1 MSGFLLLRNSNF
13 LITFVLKNLEM
24 IISFKWL
31 SCCIVFILY
40 FSSSIFHH
48 IEGQK
53 SFTTLTPAQS
63 GIIFENTLPET
74 PDANIIT
81 YEYFYNGGGVAAG
94 DFNNDGLVDLY
105 FTANLAEN
113 KLFLNLGN
121 FKFKDITK
129 SSGAGGKRGWKTG
142 VSVADV
148 NGDGFLD
155 IYVCYSGDVD
165 PQHRHNQ
172 LFINNG
178 NLTFTDK
185 SAQMGVNDSG
195 HTTHAAF
202 FDMDRDGDL
211 DLYVL
216 NHNIK
221 NLRNFDAAF
230 VKKMVDPDAGD
241 RLYENVNGKFVNIT
255 QKAGIISN
263 PLGYGLGVNIAD
275 INNDGWPDIY
285 VTNDYVEEDYLYL
298 NNQNSTFKECLKEQI
313 SHISNFSM
321 GVDIADINND
331 GWQDIFTLDMLPE
344 DNIRQKL
351 LYAPDNYELY
361 NNMVQNG
368 FHHQLMRNMLQINNG
383 NGTFSEVGQVAGI
396 SNTDWSWSALFAD
409 FNNDG
414 LKDLYVTNGYGRDMI
429 NRDFMKFYASERLKH
444 LQGKTDTKMFKM
456 LQTIRS
462 TPLRNYIYE
471 NTGNYTFKDRSVDW
485 GFEKP
490 DFSHGAIYADLD
502 NDGDLDIVDNKM
514 NAPAGVY
521 RNNCIEQKKGNQFLK
536 IALIASDKNSQA
548 IGARV
553 TIFTPSGIL
562 MQENYP
568 VHGFQSSM
576 AVPLH
581 FGLKS
586 DNIDSISVRWPDGN
600 VQSLYDL
607 KGQINTTIVIKKIS
621 GRVEKIGQKNMD
633 PIFITDDTAIP
644 YIHGELAKNDFKVQ
658 PLMPDM
664 ISYNGPKMAIGDTNK
679 DNLQDIYFCGSS
691 GKAGVMM
698 TQKGDGTFAAISQPD
713 FNTDARYEDTDAV
726 FFDADGDGDLDLYV
740 VSGGF
745 YGGASDELLQD
756 RFYLNAGGTFFA
768 KPSRVPKE
776 NHSGSVAIP
785 MDFDGDGDLDIFVGG
800 RVVPGKFP
808 LSPGSLLLVNDG
820 KGNFTDGTQQYAPAF
835 KELGMVTDAKW
846 EDINKDGKKELI
858 VSGDWMRLEVFSV
871 ANNTFKKVTEQYF
884 DKSYY
889 GWWKTIALADIDKDG
904 DLDIIAGNWG
914 SNAQFKPS
922 DKEPMEL
929 YYDDFD
935 KNGYLDPIL
944 SYYIQSKSHPMAS
957 RDEMTDQIVGLRQ
970 RFVTYDAYSKAS
982 LEDIFSKEQIEKSPK
997 LIANH
1002 MKTSLFLNVA
1012 GKYKYVE
1019 LPIEANFSPV
1029 YSIVSED
1036 FNGDGHIDVLLAGNV
1051 EQTRIKI
1058 GRTDANMGC
1067 LLVGDSKGNFKY
1079 IPQLHSGLSIKG
1091 CVRSLIVMTD
1101 GKKEKFI
1108 VSGINSGKALKITW
1122 KK

>member
-1 MSGFLLLRNSNF
+1 M
-13 LITFVLKNLEM
+13 IIFVVKNLNM
-24 IISFKWL
+24 SFSIKNL
-31 SCCIVFILY
+31 TFSTILNVIFMGFILNI
-40 FSSSIFHH
+40 SH
-48 IEGQK
+48 GQK
-53 SFTTLTPAQS
+53 LFTTLSAAES
-63 GIIFENTLPET
+63 GITFENTLPET
-74 PDANIIT
+74 PEANIIT

-185 SAQMGVNDSG
+185 AAQMGVDDSG

-241 RLYENVNGKFVNIT
+241 RLYENVNGKFANIT

-298 NNQNSTFKECLKEQI
+298 NNQNGTFKECLKEQI

-321 GVDIADINND
+321 GVDIADLNND

-344 DNIRQKL
+344 DYIRQKL

-396 SNTDWSWSALFAD
+396 SNTDWSWAALFAD

-414 LKDLYVTNGYGRDMI
+414 HKDLYVTNGYGRDMI

-444 LQGKTDTKMFKM
+444 LQGKTDDKMFKM

-471 NTGNYTFKDRSVDW
+471 NTGNYAFKDRSLEW
-485 GFEKP
+485 GFDKS

-502 NDGDLDIVDNKM
+502 KDGDLDIVDNKM
-514 NAPAGVY
+514 NAPAGIY
-521 RNNCIEQKKGNQFLK
+521 RNNLVENKKGNYYLK
-536 IALIASDKNSQA
+536 IALSESDKNRQA

-553 TIFTPSGIL
+553 TIHTPLGMV

-576 AVPLH
+576 AAPLH
-581 FGLKS
+581 FGLNGSK
-586 DNIDSISVRWPDGN
+586 IDSIRVRWPDGSFQVLTDVKIN
-600 VQSLYDL
+600 STIQVKKNGGISEKSSLASY
-607 KGQINTTIVIKKIS
+607 S
-621 GRVEKIGQKNMD
+621 
-633 PIFITDDTAIP
+633 PIFVSDFGAIP
-644 YIHGELAKNDFKVQ
+644 YTHEEISKNDFKLQ
-658 PLMPDM
+658 PLILDM
-664 ISYNGPKMAIGDTNK
+664 ISYSGPKMATGDINK
-679 DNLQDIYFCGSS
+679 DNLEDLYFCGSA

-698 TQKGDGTFAAISQPD
+698 IQKENGTFAPQSQPD
-713 FNTDARYEDTDAV
+713 FSSDAKYEDTDATL
-726 FFDADGDGDLDLYV
+726 FDADGDGDLDLYV

-745 YGGASDELLQD
+745 YASMTDELMQD

-768 KPSRVPKE
+768 KPGRIPKE
-776 NHSGSVAIP
+776 NQAGSVVVP
-785 MDFDGDGDLDIFVGG
+785 LDFDGDGDMDLFVGG
-800 RVVPGKFP
+800 RVVPGKYP
-808 LSPGSLLLVNDG
+808 LSPGSIVLLNDG
-820 KGNFTDGTQQYAPAF
+820 KGHFTDGTLQHA
-835 KELGMVTDAKW
+835 EILRNLGMVTDAKW
-846 EDINKDGKKELI
+846 QDLNNDGKKELM
-858 VSGDWMRLEVFSV
+858 VCGDWMTLEVFEV
-871 ANNTFKKVTEQYF
+871 ENKTFKKVTEKYF

-889 GWWKTIALADIDKDG
+889 GWWKTLSLTDVDKDG

-914 SNAQFKPS
+914 QNAQFKPS
-922 DKEPMEL
+922 ASEPMEL

-935 KNGYLDPIL
+935 KNGYLDPVL
-944 SYYIQSKSHPMAS
+944 CYFIQGKSHPMAS

-982 LEDIFSKEQIEKSPK
+982 LDDIFSKEQVAKSPK

-1002 MKTSLFLNVA
+1002 MKTSLFLNES

-1029 YSIVSED
+1029 YSIVSDD
-1036 FNGDGHIDVLLAGNV
+1036 FNGDGHIDILMAGNV
-1051 EQTRIKI
+1051 EHTRVKI

-1067 LLVGDSKGNFKY
+1067 LLTGDSKGNFKY
-1079 IPQLHSGLSIKG
+1079 VPQVESGLKIKG
-1091 CVRSLIVMTD
+1091 CVRSLKTMMD
-1101 GKKEKFI
+1101 DKKTKFI
-1108 VSGINSGKALKITW
+1108 VSGINSGKALKISW

>member
-1 MSGFLLLRNSNF
+1 M
-13 LITFVLKNLEM
+13 IIFVVKNLNM
-24 IISFKWL
+24 SFSIKNL
-31 SCCIVFILY
+31 TFSTILNVIFMGFILNI
-40 FSSSIFHH
+40 SH
-48 IEGQK
+48 GQK
-53 SFTTLTPAQS
+53 MFTTLSAAES
-63 GIIFENTLPET
+63 GITFENTLPET
-74 PDANIIT
+74 QDANIIT

-129 SSGAGGKRGWKTG
+129 SSGAGGKKGWKTG

-185 SAQMGVNDSG
+185 AAQMGVDDSG

-298 NNQNSTFKECLKEQI
+298 NNQNGTFKECLKEQI
-313 SHISNFSM
+313 CHISNFSM

-396 SNTDWSWSALFAD
+396 SNTDWSWAALFAD

-414 LKDLYVTNGYGRDMI
+414 HKDLYVTNGYGRDMI

-444 LQGKTDTKMFKM
+444 LQGKTDDKMFKM

-471 NTGNYTFKDRSVDW
+471 NTGNYAFKDRSLEW
-485 GFEKP
+485 GFDKY
-490 DFSHGAIYADLD
+490 DFAHGAIYADLD
-502 NDGDLDIVDNKM
+502 NDGDLDIIDNKM
-514 NAPAGVY
+514 NAPAGIY
-521 RNNCIEQKKGNQFLK
+521 RNNLVENKKGNYYLK
-536 IALIASDKNSQA
+536 IALSESDKNRQA

-553 TIFTPSGIL
+553 TIHTPLGMVI
-562 MQENYP
+562 QENYP

-576 AVPLH
+576 AAPLH
-581 FGLKS
+581 FGLNGSK
-586 DNIDSISVRWPDGN
+586 IDSIRVRWPDGSF
-600 VQSLYDL
+600 QSLSNVSD
-607 KGQINTTIVIKKIS
+607 KINSTFQIEKKDA
-621 GRVEKIGQKNMD
+621 RAEKLSVSINS
-633 PIFITDDTAIP
+633 PIFVSDDNAIP
-644 YIHGELAKNDFKVQ
+644 FIHEEVAKNDFKIQ
-658 PLMPDM
+658 PLIPDM
-664 ISYNGPKMAIGDTNK
+664 ISYSGPKIATGDINK
-679 DNLQDIYFCGSS
+679 DKLEDIYFCGSA

-698 TQKGDGTFAAISQPD
+698 IQKENGTFAPQSQPD
-713 FNTDARYEDTDAV
+713 FSSDAKYEDTDATL
-726 FFDADGDGDLDLYV
+726 FDADGDGDLDLYV

-745 YGGASDELLQD
+745 YASMTDELMQD
-756 RFYLNAGGTFFA
+756 RFYLNGGGTFFA
-768 KPSRVPKE
+768 KPGRIPKE
-776 NHSGSVAIP
+776 NQVGSVVVP
-785 MDFDGDGDLDIFVGG
+785 LDFDGDGDLDLFVGG
-800 RVVPGKFP
+800 RVVPGKYP
-808 LSPGSLLLVNDG
+808 LSPGSLVLLNDG
-820 KGNFTDGTQQYAPAF
+820 KGHFTDGTLQHAEIF
-835 KELGMVTDAKW
+835 RHLGMVTDAKW
-846 EDINKDGKKELI
+846 QDLNNDGKMELM
-858 VSGDWMRLEVFSV
+858 VCGDWMTLEVF
-871 ANNTFKKVTEQYF
+871 E
-884 DKSYY
+884 
-889 GWWKTIALADIDKDG
+889 G
-904 DLDIIAGNWG
+904 
-914 SNAQFKPS
+914 
-922 DKEPMEL
+922 
-929 YYDDFD
+929 
-935 KNGYLDPIL
+935 
-944 SYYIQSKSHPMAS
+944 
-957 RDEMTDQIVGLRQ
+957 
-970 RFVTYDAYSKAS
+970 
-982 LEDIFSKEQIEKSPK
+982 
-997 LIANH
+997 
-1002 MKTSLFLNVA
+1002 
-1012 GKYKYVE
+1012 
-1019 LPIEANFSPV
+1019 
-1029 YSIVSED
+1029 
-1036 FNGDGHIDVLLAGNV
+1036 
-1051 EQTRIKI
+1051 
-1058 GRTDANMGC
+1058 
-1067 LLVGDSKGNFKY
+1067 
-1079 IPQLHSGLSIKG
+1079 
-1091 CVRSLIVMTD
+1091 
-1101 GKKEKFI
+1101 
-1108 VSGINSGKALKITW
+1108 
-1122 KK
+1122 

>member
-1 MSGFLLLRNSNF
+1 LSGFLLLRNSNF

-94 DFNNDGLVDLY
+94 DFNNDGLGDLY

-396 SNTDWSWSALFAD
+396 SNTDWSWAALFAD

-485 GFEKP
+485 GFEK
-490 DFSHGAIYADLD
+490 S
-502 NDGDLDIVDNKM
+502 
-514 NAPAGVY
+514 
-521 RNNCIEQKKGNQFLK
+521 
-536 IALIASDKNSQA
+536 
-548 IGARV
+548 
-553 TIFTPSGIL
+553 
-562 MQENYP
+562 
-568 VHGFQSSM
+568 
-576 AVPLH
+576 
-581 FGLKS
+581 
-586 DNIDSISVRWPDGN
+586 
-600 VQSLYDL
+600 
-607 KGQINTTIVIKKIS
+607 
-621 GRVEKIGQKNMD
+621 
-633 PIFITDDTAIP
+633 
-644 YIHGELAKNDFKVQ
+644 
-658 PLMPDM
+658 
-664 ISYNGPKMAIGDTNK
+664 
-679 DNLQDIYFCGSS
+679 
-691 GKAGVMM
+691 
-698 TQKGDGTFAAISQPD
+698 
-713 FNTDARYEDTDAV
+713 
-726 FFDADGDGDLDLYV
+726 
-740 VSGGF
+740 
-745 YGGASDELLQD
+745 
-756 RFYLNAGGTFFA
+756 
-768 KPSRVPKE
+768 
-776 NHSGSVAIP
+776 
-785 MDFDGDGDLDIFVGG
+785 
-800 RVVPGKFP
+800 
-808 LSPGSLLLVNDG
+808 
-820 KGNFTDGTQQYAPAF
+820 
-835 KELGMVTDAKW
+835 
-846 EDINKDGKKELI
+846 
-858 VSGDWMRLEVFSV
+858 
-871 ANNTFKKVTEQYF
+871 
-884 DKSYY
+884 
-889 GWWKTIALADIDKDG
+889 
-904 DLDIIAGNWG
+904 
-914 SNAQFKPS
+914 
-922 DKEPMEL
+922 
-929 YYDDFD
+929 
-935 KNGYLDPIL
+935 
-944 SYYIQSKSHPMAS
+944 
-957 RDEMTDQIVGLRQ
+957 
-970 RFVTYDAYSKAS
+970 
-982 LEDIFSKEQIEKSPK
+982 
-997 LIANH
+997 
-1002 MKTSLFLNVA
+1002 
-1012 GKYKYVE
+1012 
-1019 LPIEANFSPV
+1019 
-1029 YSIVSED
+1029 
-1036 FNGDGHIDVLLAGNV
+1036 
-1051 EQTRIKI
+1051 
-1058 GRTDANMGC
+1058 
-1067 LLVGDSKGNFKY
+1067 
-1079 IPQLHSGLSIKG
+1079 
-1091 CVRSLIVMTD
+1091 
-1101 GKKEKFI
+1101 
-1108 VSGINSGKALKITW
+1108 
-1122 KK
+1122 